1 MNNWGFRNIV
11 CYPKVF
17 LIISTVDSQFE
28 YEEKPVYNLYARPDK
43 ESSFS

>member
-11 CYPKVF
+11 CYPKIF
-17 LIISTVDSQFE
+17 LMTSMVDSQFE
-28 YEEKPVYNLYARPDK
+28 HEEKFVSVLYARPDK